1 MSINPSLPWTYD
13 LDQAMQVQR
22 NLSKRV
28 ALTWDNRQVQTVA
41 GIDVSSSRFVI
52 RAAVS
57 VVCFPELTRVTTVIG
72 EAPQG
77 FPYIPTL
84 LAFQVGPA
92 ILDAWEKLKQ
102 TPDLVMIHGHG
113 IAHPRGFGLASHIGV
128 WLNIPTIGVAKTHLY
143 GKYAEVDSRAGDWSE
158 IHDEHNHRRVI
169 GAALR
174 TQAEVK
180 PVYVSPGHLI
190 DLPHCI
196 DYVLACCRRY
206 RMPEPLRLAHEA
218 ATGLSSHTEK
228 ESQLA

>member
-1 MSINPSLPWTYD
+1 MSITPSLPWTYD
-13 LDQAMQVQR
+13 FDQAIRLQQ

-28 ALTWDNRQVQTVA
+28 ALTWDERRVQTVA
-41 GIDVSSSRFVI
+41 GIDVSVAGVI
-52 RAAVS
+52 VHAAVS
-57 VVCFPELTRVTTVIG
+57 VLCFPELTRVTAVTG

-77 FPYIPTL
+77 FPYIPGM

-92 ILDAWEKLKQ
+92 ILEAWEKLKL

-113 IAHPRGFGLASHIGV
+113 IAHPRGFGLASHVGL
-128 WLNIPTIGVAKTHLY
+128 WLNIPTLGVAKTRLY
-143 GKYAEVDSRAGDWSE
+143 GKFTEVAPRAGEWSE
-158 IHDEHNHRRVI
+158 IHSEHDPGRII

-174 TQAEVK
+174 TQADVK

-196 DYVLACCRRY
+196 EYVLASCRNH

-218 ATGLSSHTEK
+218 ATGTYTRSRK
-228 ESQLA
+228 ETQIA